1 MKHHTLKDGE
11 PFPTDG
17 KSATNLP
24 RVHEIAVR
32 ELLRRGEELLERP
45 VLDPGKVAVWAYNCL
60 NFFDTAFTADNA
72 YSAHFQEFLKRSDRE
87 TVEGGVED
95 LERALDELTHGHGA
109 SAGTQEGSDDQSII
123 RTADPNSPPERKPA
137 AKKEFDWGEFR
148 RFPPRLRCYFV
159 DVDVFYRRDPPRSR
173 RTFRRCTNRIL
184 GELEE
189 CAREYLRLFESTHF
203 SDSDLGRT
211 WPRWRELVRPDAY
224 PHEIVA
230 LDLLRHCERVRKRL
244 LFMEETCAWDWPLK
258 QLEDFAEILEGEL
271 KGLTAAISAC
281 EAEWLNLQ
289 AQTRFRIQKGQR
301 ASAQAKRE
309 ASPPAEVWARYKELR
324 KKFAPRLSRQQIQ
337 AKVGADFKISERTVR
352 RRLQEYK
359 ESL

>member
-1 MKHHTLKDGE
+1 MGKAPPICLGFMRSPSGSYSGGGRSYWRDPYLTLG
-11 PFPTDG
+11 
-17 KSATNLP
+17 
-24 RVHEIAVR
+24 R
-32 ELLRRGEELLERP
+32 LL
-45 VLDPGKVAVWAYNCL
+45 VWAYNCL

-87 TVEGGVED
+87 TLEGGVED

-271 KGLTAAISAC
+271 KGTDGRDQRLRGRVAESAGPNKIQNP
-281 EAEWLNLQ
+281 ERATGVSTGK
-289 AQTRFRIQKGQR
+289 TRGKPSCGSLGSIQR
-301 ASAQAKRE
+301 ASE
-309 ASPPAEVWARYKELR
+309 EICPP
-324 KKFAPRLSRQQIQ
+324 P
-337 AKVGADFKISERTVR
+337 
-352 RRLQEYK
+352 
-359 ESL
+359 